1 MSFPDLLTGF
11 VTSLNGLAGDL
22 TLEGGSNIVIA
33 PDGPK
38 TLKISATVAQGPAG
52 PQGPRGIQGPPGPPG
67 PPGTSVSGVSTDTP
81 NTLALRDGTGSFAMD
96 TLSLDGNLNLPV
108 SGTTAGV
115 IFQGGQTFIHSFGI
129 DNTFVGSG
137 AGNLSM
143 TGNNNAAVGSGAL
156 FNVTTGVFNTAV
168 GSGALTSSTTGN
180 DNVAVGFEAMNGSVN
195 ASSNL
200 AIGTQALF
208 NNVAGSTNIAIGLQ
222 AGGLITGS
230 YNIDIGNPGVAS
242 ESNTMR
248 LGDVQTS
255 TFIAGIRGTTTGINN
270 AVPVV
275 IDSNGQLG
283 TVSSSRRFKEDIHDM
298 GDASDPLLRLRPVT
312 FRYKKPF
319 ADGQK
324 PIQYGL
330 IAEEVADVLPGARRL
345 RP

>member
-1 MSFPDLLTGF
+1 
-11 VTSLNGLAGDL
+11 
-22 TLEGGSNIVIA
+22 
-33 PDGPK
+33 
-38 TLKISATVAQGPAG
+38 
-52 PQGPRGIQGPPGPPG
+52 
-67 PPGTSVSGVSTDTP
+67 
-81 NTLALRDGTGSFAMD
+81 MD

-115 IFQGGQTFIHSFGI
+115 IFRGGQTFIHSFGI

-168 GSGALTSSTTGN
+168 GSGVLTSSTTGN

-255 TFIAGIRGTTTGINN
+255 TFIAGTAVRRPESTT
-270 AVPVV
+270 P
-275 IDSNGQLG
+275 SR
-283 TVSSSRRFKEDIHDM
+283 SSSTATASLGLSAPRAASRRISTTWETRRTRCS
-298 GDASDPLLRLRPVT
+298 GSDR
-312 FRYKKPF
+312 
-319 ADGQK
+319 
-324 PIQYGL
+324 
-330 IAEEVADVLPGARRL
+330 
-345 RP
+345 